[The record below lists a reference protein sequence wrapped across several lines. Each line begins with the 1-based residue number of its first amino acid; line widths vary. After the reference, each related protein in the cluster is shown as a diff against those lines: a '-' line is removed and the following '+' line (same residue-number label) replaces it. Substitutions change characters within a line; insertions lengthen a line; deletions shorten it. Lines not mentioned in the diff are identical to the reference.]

1 MFWGHLALAWALAAA
16 QQTQPT
22 VTVAGAPDTPVTL
35 QNVRLLN
42 VGATPLVLLYEA
54 VNPGAE
60 PIDTFTVVALT
71 FDKDGILKARQVAP
85 ARRTL
90 EPNERKYSAMVL
102 DGFAAQPDHTIIV
115 GVDQAQR
122 AGSDAWWRADLRPI
136 AEGLIK
142 KKSER

>member
-1 MFWGHLALAWALAAA
+1 MLLGNLALVWALVAAGQLA
-16 QQTQPT
+16 QPT

-42 VGATPLVLLYEA
+42 AGASPLVLLYEA
-54 VNPGAE
+54 VNPGSDT
-60 PIDTFTVVALT
+60 IDTFTVVALT

-90 EPNERKYSAMVL
+90 EPKERKFSAMVL
-102 DGFAAQPDHTIIV
+102 DGFAAQNDHTIIV

-122 AGSDAWWRADLRPI
+122 AGSDVWWRADIRPI

-142 KKSER
+142 KGVR